1 MITWRARTYKPC
13 EAILLAAYM
22 TDRDKSGTRRSPD
35 PKRAGCSR
43 HRGAGPSTAPGASGD
58 DATRHAHDGT
68 TTRPNSRQRQHDPD
82 DLPGRSQTRTV
93 VPGRAGNDHGTSI
106 KHVLLISVDGMH
118 QQDLAWYV
126 KNNPHSLLA
135 SLVNHGLGYTTSE
148 TPFPSDSSPGM
159 YGQVTGGDP
168 RVNGSEYDDTF
179 NHDVFPAGTTNCT
192 GPVPGAEAA
201 YHEAIHV
208 NPNSLDSAPR
218 LSG

>member
-43 HRGAGPSTAPGASGD
+43 HPRAGPSTAPGASGD

-93 VPGRAGNDHGTSI
+93 VPGYSPASAICGRCTQIMELATWRCRNVSQT
-106 KHVLLISVDGMH
+106 LISGKPDRPSARYSTVRT
-118 QQDLAWYV
+118 Y
-126 KNNPHSLLA
+126 
-135 SLVNHGLGYTTSE
+135 
-148 TPFPSDSSPGM
+148 PSDLGQLRVWRGTGGLFAAAAPGEH
-159 YGQVTGGDP
+159 GGVAQVT
-168 RVNGSEYDDTF
+168 
-179 NHDVFPAGTTNCT
+179 DVRQGVAG
-192 GPVPGAEAA
+192 
-201 YHEAIHV
+201 
-208 NPNSLDSAPR
+208 
-218 LSG
+218 

>member
-43 HRGAGPSTAPGASGD
+43 HPRAGPSTAPGASGD

-93 VPGRAGNDHGTSI
+93 VPGRPRPTVDAHHLRRGRDRRRARRAGGPRSWLARRGATPALPPAQLRHDH
-106 KHVLLISVDGMH
+106 
-118 QQDLAWYV
+118 QYV
-126 KNNPHSLLA
+126 KHTRPCEDLPLPHPPPPGVA
-135 SLVNHGLGYTTSE
+135 RGPRPPP
-148 TPFPSDSSPGM
+148 TP
-159 YGQVTGGDP
+159 
-168 RVNGSEYDDTF
+168 
-179 NHDVFPAGTTNCT
+179 PA
-192 GPVPGAEAA
+192 
-201 YHEAIHV
+201 
-208 NPNSLDSAPR
+208 
-218 LSG
+218 